1 MDWLRKNKKFL
12 IIVIGGIF
20 LLLLYRFYPIL
31 MQKNEEEDYLQQA
44 DFFAEGEETSV
55 EANMIEEEEKVTVML
70 IDVKGAV
77 KNPGVYEAREGDR
90 VNDIILKAGGILEKG
105 EKNAVNFAMKVSDEM
120 IIYVPFIGEEEDGAL
135 MTEASN
141 QAQTSSSSKEGLINI
156 NKASET
162 ELLQIPGVG
171 PAKATAIIEYREQNG
186 GFSAKEDMKKISGIG
201 EKTYEKLEA
210 FITIN

>member
-12 IIVIGGIF
+12 IIVMGGIL

-44 DFFAEGEETSV
+44 DFFAGGGETSV
-55 EANMIEEEEKVTVML
+55 EAIEEEEKVTVML

-77 KNPGVYEAREGDR
+77 KNPGVYEASEGDR
-90 VNDIILKAGGILEKG
+90 VNDIIIKAGGILEKG
-105 EKNAVNFAMKVSDEM
+105 EKNAVNFAMKVTDEM
-120 IIYVPFIGEEEDGAL
+120 IIYVPFIGEEEEGAI
-135 MTEASN
+135 MKEASN
-141 QAQTSSSSKEGLINI
+141 QASSSSNEGLINI